1 MTGLKKIIGAL
12 MVGVT
17 IGVIL
22 GALILTPK
30 SATTFVQPVEILVS
44 DSFGG
49 EIDVWFK
56 FPATGRINLVTDDAG
71 NELEWYPDDEIPNI
85 IWVKLNEDITE
96 PTTFYLYWEEP

>member
-1 MTGLKKIIGAL
+1 MKGLKKIIGIL
-12 MVGVT
+12 MMGVA

-22 GALILTPK
+22 GALVLTPK
-30 SATTFVQPVEILVS
+30 SFTTFVQPVEILFS

-49 EIDVWFK
+49 ESDVWFK
-56 FPATGRINLVTDDAG
+56 CSAAGRITLVMDDAG

-96 PTTFYLYWEEP
+96 PTTFYLYWEES